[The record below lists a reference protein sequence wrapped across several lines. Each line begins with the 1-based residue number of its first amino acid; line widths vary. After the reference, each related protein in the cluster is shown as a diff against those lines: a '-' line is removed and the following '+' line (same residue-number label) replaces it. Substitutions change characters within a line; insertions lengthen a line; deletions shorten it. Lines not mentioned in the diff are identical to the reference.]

1 MNNNATKKDVI
12 LGTIIGDI
20 AGSRFELLNNKYGKE
35 FEFLHKF
42 CRYTDDSVMTL
53 AVAKAFLKA
62 KEDYSNIEK
71 LVIKTMTAVRIK

>member
-1 MNNNATKKDVI
+1 MQLKKDVI

-20 AGSRFELLNNKYGKE
+20 AGSRFELVNNKYGKG

-53 AVAKAFLKA
+53 AV
-62 KEDYSNIEK
+62 
-71 LVIKTMTAVRIK
+71 